1 MNKPLHALA
10 LVMLLAGTLPGCA
23 ALREYAQCGYQ
34 GCPADTRIS
43 AEVRTRL
50 EAHPALGPP
59 NQIYV
64 QTLDRVVYLSGQ
76 VATDLQRATA
86 ASVAGEAAG
95 VRRVVNTIGLEYSG
109 R

>member
-1 MNKPLHALA
+1 MNKALHACALA
-10 LVMLLAGTLPGCA
+10 AILALPGCA

-34 GCPADTRIS
+34 GCPEDAGIS
-43 AEVRTRL
+43 SEVRTLLAR
-50 EAHPALGPP
+50 HPSLGPP

-76 VATDLQRATA
+76 VATDLQRQTA
-86 ASVAGEAAG
+86 DSVAREAAG
-95 VRRVVNTIGLEYSG
+95 VRRVVNTVSLEYAG